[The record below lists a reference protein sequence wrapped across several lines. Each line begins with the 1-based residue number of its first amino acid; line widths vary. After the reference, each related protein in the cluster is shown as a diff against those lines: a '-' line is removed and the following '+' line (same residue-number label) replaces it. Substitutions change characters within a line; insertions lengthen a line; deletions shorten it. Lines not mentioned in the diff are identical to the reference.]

1 MGDRT
6 KIDRHNARVEK
17 RQARSNRALTAE
29 EQGQIVRAV
38 LLAMTE
44 GETLAE
50 AAADEG
56 VKPATVRGWIA
67 ATPGLMAE
75 YLAVKKLQAQAWAE
89 EAILVARESTT
100 QSATKD
106 RLLVDTLKWA
116 AAKASPAEFGDK
128 QMVEHQGAQ
137 EIKVRVVEDDH
148 TALPANARGALKN
161 AVEATVLSAGSTTVA
176 LLGTASSEEALDVE
190 ILD

>member
-1 MGDRT
+1 MSDRT

-17 RQARSNRALTAE
+17 RQARSARTLTAE
-29 EQGQIVRAV
+29 EQGQVVRAV

-56 VKPATVRGWIA
+56 VKPSTVRGWIA
-67 ATPGLMAE
+67 ADPALMAE
-75 YLAVKKLQAQAWAE
+75 YMAVKRLQAQAWAE

-128 QMVEHQGAQ
+128 QTVEHQGAQ
-137 EIKVRVVEDDH
+137 EIKVRVVEDDV
-148 TALPANARGALKN
+148 TALPAARRAALTN
-161 AVEATVLSAGSTTVA
+161 AVEATVVSAGSTTVA
-176 LLGTASSEEALDVE
+176 LLGSVDAPDVE
-190 ILD
+190 LIED

>member
-1 MGDRT
+1 MKRDAIE
-6 KIDRHNARVEK
+6 KHNARAEK
-17 RQARSNRALTAE
+17 REARRGAKWTDE
-29 EQGQIVRAV
+29 ERFGVIRSV
-38 LLAMTE
+38 LLAMAE

-56 VKPATVRGWIA
+56 VQPSTVRQWMA
-67 ATPGLMAE
+67 ADPALMQE
-75 YLAVKKLQAQAWAE
+75 YMAVKRLQAQAWAE
-89 EAILVARESTT
+89 EAILVARESTN

-137 EIKVRVVEDDH
+137 EIKVRVVEDEVAPVNPQ
-148 TALPANARGALKN
+148 ALVR
-161 AVEATVLSAGSTTVA
+161 AVEGTILSAGTQVVN
-176 LLGTASSEEALDVE
+176 LLPLAPE
-190 ILD
+190 